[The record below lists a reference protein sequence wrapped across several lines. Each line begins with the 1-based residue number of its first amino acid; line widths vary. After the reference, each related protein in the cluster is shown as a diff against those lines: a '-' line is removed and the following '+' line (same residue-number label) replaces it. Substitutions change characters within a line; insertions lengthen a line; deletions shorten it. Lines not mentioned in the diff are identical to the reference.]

1 MILPNKY
8 VILSESYI
16 GISALILDTLL
27 NKKMKID
34 KLWNNFDKKYVK
46 TNIVKNPPTYQKF
59 IYVIEFMY
67 LCGMISYTE
76 GGEILNENIEFKDN
90 K

>member
-1 MILPNKY
+1 MILPSKY
-8 VILSESYI
+8 VTLSESYI
-16 GISALILDTLL
+16 GISALILDTLS
-27 NKKMKID
+27 NKKMTID
-34 KLWNNFDKKYVK
+34 KLWDSFEKKYIISK
-46 TNIVKNPPTYQKF
+46 KINNPPTYQKF

-76 GGEILNENIEFKDN
+76 GGHLLNENIELKNN

>member
-8 VILSESYI
+8 VTLSESYV

-27 NKKMKID
+27 NKKMTID
-34 KLWNNFDKKYVK
+34 QLWNKFDTKYIKSNKIK
-46 TNIVKNPPTYQKF
+46 TPPTYQKF

-76 GGEILNENIEFKDN
+76 GGMLLNENLELKN
-90 K
+90 NR